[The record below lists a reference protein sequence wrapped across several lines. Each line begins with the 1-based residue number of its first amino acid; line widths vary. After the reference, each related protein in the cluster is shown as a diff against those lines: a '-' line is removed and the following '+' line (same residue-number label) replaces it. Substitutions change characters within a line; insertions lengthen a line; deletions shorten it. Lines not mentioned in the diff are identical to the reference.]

1 MITSCL
7 SECFVQSVGNNRKET
22 IAFLQQ
28 LHTIIIVIP
37 SPYPD
42 FTGFTEM
49 MEQDWEGVHRAE
61 PKFQL
66 ISTVTTVG
74 ISWQKLDS
82 LSLTT
87 FDRATSTFDHASVSQ
102 SNVLSALATLGD
114 QVQASQVYKLSM
126 GHWRQRHTGM
136 LFLRFISLFHLVFLI
151 DISVAPLVQAGLPT
165 RNDGIHLA
173 VHPRCGPL
181 SGNTTNVNG
190 GISPWTL
197 ETIVAFGVPTLLYVS
212 SQTNLIRNTK
222 QSGACTDLSL
232 WPSNPKKVD
241 FLGQME
247 TFLGQSNN
255 LDPETTL
262 YAIFFGINDYLASLT
277 QVILDQIKILS
288 SPPTN
293 ARLFLVADVYGRGT
307 SSGPGEAYK
316 QAVISGL
323 NELHDPPMNLKVSYV
338 DFSAIWSGVL
348 GSNPGYI
355 AFGYTSTDAC
365 NAMCDDPEHYFYW
378 IPGHPSKETMRI
390 MADFVEESE
399 VKARSM
405 MKPWSVAA
413 QPLHAQYLPTPNPL
427 SSEGPGFYP

>member
-1 MITSCL
+1 
-7 SECFVQSVGNNRKET
+7 
-22 IAFLQQ
+22 
-28 LHTIIIVIP
+28 
-37 SPYPD
+37 
-42 FTGFTEM
+42 
-49 MEQDWEGVHRAE
+49 
-61 PKFQL
+61 
-66 ISTVTTVG
+66 
-74 ISWQKLDS
+74 
-82 LSLTT
+82 
-87 FDRATSTFDHASVSQ
+87 
-102 SNVLSALATLGD
+102 
-114 QVQASQVYKLSM
+114 
-126 GHWRQRHTGM
+126 M

-197 ETIVAFGVPTLLYVS
+197 ETIVAFGDSYTDGGKSDGSPLSPAVVVPPSTLAGGRS
-212 SQTNLIRNTK
+212 TNGLTWIEGIANDFSATLK
-222 QSGACTDLSL
+222 DYAQSGACTDLSL

-262 YAIFFGINDYLASLT
+262 YAIFFGINDYLASLIDGDHMQAAA

-390 MADFVEESE
+390 MADFVEEVWWFCRAPE
-399 VKARSM
+399 ER
-405 MKPWSVAA
+405 
-413 QPLHAQYLPTPNPL
+413 
-427 SSEGPGFYP
+427 